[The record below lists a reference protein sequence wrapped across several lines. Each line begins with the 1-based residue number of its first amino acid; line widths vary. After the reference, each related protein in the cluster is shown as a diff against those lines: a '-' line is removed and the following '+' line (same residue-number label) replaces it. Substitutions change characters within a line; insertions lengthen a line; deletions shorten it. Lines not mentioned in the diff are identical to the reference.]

1 MGITF
6 AFSKL
11 VRSRAPDVPRPL
23 IGLALAAAL
32 VAACAG
38 GSSSTPGS
46 GGSSS
51 GSAGNGTGGSVG
63 SGGNSA
69 GGNSGGGNSGTAGGS
84 GGSAAGNSGSA
95 GVGAG
100 GNSVGSGGNSG
111 GAGGNSTAGSGG
123 GTAGNGSG
131 GNVGSGGNST
141 GGTTGGAQAG
151 RGGSSGGGSGAGG
164 RGGAGGSGGGA
175 TGTGGSATAG
185 ATGTGGGGGTPGACP
200 PDASFC
206 SGFETAGQPA
216 NSTYLFDGGPGD
228 WTRDFAIDSTQK
240 HAGNSSL
247 LVKNASADGTSG
259 SAYRMLGVPV
269 PAPGNKFWVRFW
281 VRSDMVLGGPDHNA
295 FVGPADGATTH
306 ATVDTLAE
314 DVGISFHTLDGDVT
328 WPTGYGRLQNG
339 STNPYSL
346 PAMTWHCIEISYDLT
361 TRHQQL
367 YVGGSLLIDAA
378 NYPPAG
384 SYASTTFATFQ
395 FGFIAFHGPPRQMWY
410 DDVAVAPMRI
420 GGCT

>member
-151 RGGSSGGGSGAGG
+151 RGGSSGGGGTGG
-164 RGGAGGSGGGA
+164 RGGAAGSGGGA